1 MATYKCL
8 QSGNTVTF
16 TEKHDIDSMI
26 GHSGYV
32 LVEEAPAEPVKRV
45 GRPRR
50 TADTEGDENAQED
63 TKPQE
68 TSPDA

>member
-1 MATYKCL
+1 MMATFKCV

-16 TEKHDIDSMI
+16 TEQHDIDSMKTH
-26 GHSGYV
+26 GGYV

-50 TADTEGDENAQED
+50 TADSEGAQDETAQE
-63 TKPQE
+63 TTQP
-68 TSPDA
+68 